1 MGNIG
6 CVGKRLVVVAFD
18 VGVFYRKV
26 LLKGGHSVTQQSW
39 WNLIQH
45 GWSASIHQSHP
56 GRHAGNN
63 VDRWEPGDG
72 DLVPGKH
79 PGNGRRD

>member
-18 VGVFYRKV
+18 VGDFNRKV

-39 WNLIQH
+39 WNLIRH
-45 GWSASIHQSHP
+45 GWK
-56 GRHAGNN
+56 
-63 VDRWEPGDG
+63 E
-72 DLVPGKH
+72 
-79 PGNGRRD
+79 